1 MALGKEYAS
10 MNKRKKLPISI
21 STFSNLINGNYIYV
35 DKTQYIY
42 RIVNQG
48 GAFFLSRPRR
58 FGKSL
63 LVSTLKEIFLG
74 NKELFKDCWI
84 YDKIAWETY
93 TVLHMDFSEVFS
105 QATGIY
111 QALTDMLHR
120 QARENAVQIEGNSIP
135 GLFLDL
141 IQKLSKNKPIVIL
154 IDEYDK
160 PITDYLD
167 NPEKAEEHRS
177 VLKPFF
183 GLLKSQE
190 RNIRFLFM
198 TGVSRFSRLSV
209 FSDLNHLADITF
221 NSDFIKLLG
230 YTSEEIE
237 FYFADYI
244 EEYSTTVP
252 DYSRETLFMKLK
264 DFYNGYSW
272 DGETFVYNPVSI
284 THFFAEKKFK
294 SFWFATG
301 TPSMLIKMARLKS
314 VDVRSLESLVVDE
327 SFFNSFDVSMIDI
340 DLLLF
345 QTGYLTIKRQ
355 KDDAYF
361 LSYPNREVEQAFTKH
376 LLAEFAGQPPKV
388 FNNLGS
394 EIQNALR
401 MNDISYFIEQMKTFL
416 AAIPYNLVTSEA
428 EKYYHL
434 VFYLVLKTA
443 MGKVSPEHPTSR
455 GRIDMVVKTDL
466 YIYII
471 EFKLGNGEKALQQIK
486 DKRYYEQYLG
496 KGKKVI
502 LLGIGFSP
510 ELRNI
515 DDYTQEEA
523 NPISA

>member
-1 MALGKEYAS
+1 

-209 FSDLNHLADITF
+209 FSDLNHLADISF
-221 NSDFIKLLG
+221 HRDFMKLLG

-252 DYSRETLFMKLK
+252 DYSRETFFAKLK

-284 THFFAEKKFK
+284 THFFYEYQFNH
-294 SFWFATG
+294 FWFATG
-301 TPSMLIKMARLKS
+301 TPSMLIKMARLKGL
-314 VDVRSLESLVVDE
+314 DVRSLESFVVNK
-327 SFFNSFDVSMIDI
+327 SFFDTFDISNIDL

-345 QTGYLTIKRQ
+345 QTGYLTVKRREEQ
-355 KDDAYF
+355 RFY
-361 LSYPNREVEQAFTKH
+361 LSYPNREVEDAFI
-376 LLAEFAGQPPKV
+376 
-388 FNNLGS
+388 NNLLQEFSGQAPKFFEDFS
-394 EIQNALR
+394 PVIQDALFT
-401 MNDISYFIEQMKTFL
+401 NNIPLLIEQMKTFL
-416 AAIPYNLVTSEA
+416 AAIPYNLVTSDA

-443 MGKVSPEHPTSR
+443 MGKVSPVHPTSR

-523 NPISA
+523 NTISA